1 MGIYLKIGA
10 GYGTKFGSG
19 TAEGY
24 GGEFGPGFAPGYGT
38 KNGELEG
45 YDCKG
50 IMLQT
55 IQSIGNGSGK
65 GDGYGDESGFGN
77 AG

>member
-19 TAEGY
+19 IADGY
-24 GGEFGPGFAPGYGT
+24 GGEFGPGFAAGYGT

-45 YDCKG
+45 YDVKE
-50 IMLQT
+50 IMLVT
-55 IQSIGNGSGK
+55 SQSIGNGSGK
-65 GDGYGDESGFGN
+65 GYGYGDENGFGN
-77 AG
+77 AE